1 MLNIISE
8 VNAWLKTRTT
18 PYAPIVQNAWS
29 GISEEIMTRTDPSSI
44 ETRYFDGTR
53 VGTLNF
59 SYYAKSKNQQTARNQ
74 LDTIIN
80 VLDLQNVD
88 ITDALMI
95 ANCKALTVPVYVEKT
110 TASEHIWTASFT
122 LEYINNKEA

>member
-1 MLNIISE
+1 MQNIISE
-8 VNAWLKTRTT
+8 VNTWLKTKTT

-29 GISEEIMTRTDPSSI
+29 GVSEEIMVRTEPSSI

-53 VGTLNF
+53 VRTLNF
-59 SYYAKSKNQQTARNQ
+59 SYFAKSKNQQTARNQ

-80 VLDLQNVD
+80 VLDLQNFD

-95 ANCKALTVPVYVEKT
+95 ASCEALTVPVYVEKT
-110 TASEHIWTASFT
+110 TASEHVWTASFK
-122 LEYINNKEA
+122 LEYINKEA

>member
-1 MLNIISE
+1 MQNIISE
-8 VNAWLKTRTT
+8 VNTWLKTKTT
-18 PYAPIVQNAWS
+18 TYAPIVQNAWS
-29 GISEEIMTRTDPSSI
+29 GVSEEIMVRTEPSSI

-59 SYYAKSKNQQTARNQ
+59 SYFAKSKNQQTARNQ

-80 VLDLQNVD
+80 VLDLQNFD

-95 ANCKALTVPVYVEKT
+95 ASCEALTVPVYVEKT
-110 TASEHIWTASFT
+110 TASEHVWTASFK
-122 LEYINNKEA
+122 LEYINKEA

>member
-8 VNAWLKTRTT
+8 VNTWLKTKTT
-18 PYAPIVQNAWS
+18 PYAPVVQNAWS
-29 GISEEIMTRTDPSSI
+29 GVSEEIMVRTEPSSI

-59 SYYAKSKNQQTARNQ
+59 SYFAKSKNQQTARNQ

-80 VLDLQNVD
+80 VLDLQNID

-95 ANCKALTVPVYVEKT
+95 ASCEALTVPVYVEKT
-110 TASEHIWTASFT
+110 TASEHVWTASFK
-122 LEYINNKEA
+122 LEYINKEA

>member
-1 MLNIISE
+1 MQNIISE
-8 VNAWLKTRTT
+8 VNAWVKTRTT
-18 PYAPIVQNAWS
+18 PYAPVVQNSWS
-29 GISEEIMTRTDPSSI
+29 GISEEIMVRTEPSPI

-59 SYYAKSKNQQTARNQ
+59 SYFAKSKNQQTARNQ

-80 VLDLQNVD
+80 ILDLQNID

-95 ANCKALTVPVYVEKT
+95 ANCEALTVPVYVEKT

-122 LEYINNKEA
+122 LEYINKEA

>member
-1 MLNIISE
+1 MQNIISE
-8 VNAWLKTRTT
+8 VNTWLKTKTT

-29 GISEEIMTRTDPSSI
+29 GVSEEIMVRTEPSSI

-59 SYYAKSKNQQTARNQ
+59 SYFAKSKNQQTARNQ

-80 VLDLQNVD
+80 VLDLQNFD

-95 ANCKALTVPVYVEKT
+95 ASCEALTVPVYVEKT
-110 TASEHIWTASFT
+110 IASEHVWTASFK
-122 LEYINNKEA
+122 LEYINKEA

>member
-1 MLNIISE
+1 MQNIISE
-8 VNAWLKTRTT
+8 VNTWLKTKTT

-29 GISEEIMTRTDPSSI
+29 GVSEEIMVRTEPSSI

-59 SYYAKSKNQQTARNQ
+59 SYFAKSKNQQTARNQ

-80 VLDLQNVD
+80 VLDLQNID

-95 ANCKALTVPVYVEKT
+95 ASCEALTVPVYVEKT
-110 TASEHIWTASFT
+110 TASEHVWTASLK
-122 LEYINNKEA
+122 LEYINKEA

>member
-1 MLNIISE
+1 MQNIISE
-8 VNAWLKTRTT
+8 VNAWLKTKTT
-18 PYAPIVQNAWS
+18 LYAPVVQNAWS
-29 GISEEIMTRTDPSSI
+29 GVSEEIMVRTEPSSI

-59 SYYAKSKNQQTARNQ
+59 AYYAKSKNQQTARNQ

-80 VLDLQNVD
+80 ILDLQNFD

-95 ANCKALTVPVYVEKT
+95 ACCEALTVPVYVEKT
-110 TASEHIWTASFT
+110 TASEHVWTASFK
-122 LEYINNKEA
+122 LEYINKEA

>member
-1 MLNIISE
+1 MQNIISE
-8 VNAWLKTRTT
+8 VNTWLKTKTA

-29 GISEEIMTRTDPSSI
+29 GVSEEIMVRTEPSSI

-59 SYYAKSKNQQTARNQ
+59 SYFAKSKNQQTARNQ

-80 VLDLQNVD
+80 VLDLQNFD

-95 ANCKALTVPVYVEKT
+95 ASCEALTVPVYVEKT
-110 TASEHIWTASFT
+110 TASEHVWTASFK
-122 LEYINNKEA
+122 LEYINKEA